1 MRFSKINII
10 LLASTLAVLS
20 LIYIQVRWMQKSH
33 DLIENQFNQRVK
45 MALCSAVESLDD
57 DESIPQPSFQFPNTL
72 VTPKVEM
79 TPQCATV
86 DDFESANIQKLESAL
101 AKSLAFYNVDLPYE
115 IKITEGKI
123 ECSMFSC
130 SLTPLKNGKQQIRVI
145 FPDKEQYIFD
155 EMSWMFMMSVL
166 ILLFV
171 VLVLWAANHT
181 LLRQKRISEINI
193 DFFNNMAHEFR
204 TPLTSIQ
211 LAMKLM
217 TKKQPEIADSKYLG
231 VIRRESKQL
240 LQQVERVLHLAK
252 MEGNEYE
259 LQKAPVALDALL
271 DTTIDEMEMLIKA
284 KNATVQVSK
293 SADMNW
299 EVLGDAF
306 HLGNAF
312 RNLIDNALKYSS
324 DQPLID
330 IELKKHPKGIQV
342 IFQDNGI
349 GISKSEQSLV
359 FNKYHRAKMD
369 NANSQKGFGI
379 GLAYVKMIVERHKG
393 IVNIVSE
400 LQRGSRFDVIIPN
413 SMSE

>member
-57 DESIPQPSFQFPNTL
+57 DESIQQPSFQFPNTL
-72 VTPKVEM
+72 ATPKVEM

-86 DDFESANIQKLESAL
+86 DDFESANIQRLESAL

-400 LQRGSRFDVIIPN
+400 LQRGSRFDVIIPS
-413 SMSE
+413 SMNG

>member
-1 MRFSKINII
+1 MRFCKTNII

-33 DLIENQFNQRVK
+33 DLIESQFNQRVK

-57 DESIPQPSFQFPNTL
+57 DNSVEPFYKLPNALT
-72 VTPKVEM
+72 TPKVEM
-79 TPQCATV
+79 TPKCGTIEDV
-86 DDFESANIQKLESAL
+86 ESANIQKLESAL

-115 IKITEGKI
+115 IKITEDKI

-130 SLTPLKNGKQQIRVI
+130 SLTPLADGNKQIRVV

-171 VLVLWAANHT
+171 ALVLWAANHT

-211 LAMKLM
+211 LAMNLM

-240 LQQVERVLHLAK
+240 LNQVERVLHLAK
-252 MEGNEYE
+252 MEGDEYE
-259 LQKAPVALDALL
+259 LQKAPVALDKLL
-271 DTTIDEMEMLIKA
+271 DRTIDEMEMLIKA
-284 KNATVQVSK
+284 KNATIQVSK
-293 SADMNW
+293 SADVNW

-324 DQPLID
+324 DEPLID
-330 IELKKHPKGIQV
+330 IQLRKHPKGIQV

-400 LQRGSRFDVIIPN
+400 LQRGSRFDVIIPIH
-413 SMSE
+413 